1 MLLKGIPSCLSI
13 YSGPVFSN
21 YSPKQQSYNKNR
33 RNIKQF
39 RVTRSPIETF
49 CNGETKGLRV
59 FVLSDLHTDYSE
71 NMAWVSSLSKVRY
84 KDDVLLLA
92 GDVAEKYNNFV
103 LTMSLLKDRF
113 EHVFYV
119 PGNHDLWCRFEEDRD
134 LDSLSKMD
142 KLFDT
147 CKGLGVETNPT
158 VIDGLGIIPLF
169 SWYHESFDQEEDITG
184 IRIPP
189 LEMVN
194 FLVSLR
200 ARTFMLANGRR
211 NLQNA
216 TLRLLYIL
224 MQ

>member
-21 YSPKQQSYNKNR
+21 YSPKQQSYNKNG

-39 RVTRSPIETF
+39 RVTRSLETF

-119 PGNHDLWCRFEEDRD
+119 PGNHDLWCRFEEDCD

-200 ARTFMLANGRR
+200 ARTFMHANGRR